1 MCKWIPVKHSDICG
15 KDVIVSELPKDG
27 EAVFVTVNGTKV
39 WCDTFGLS
47 PNGREIFKHFDIKNV
62 EAWMNFPKP
71 YNPNDRSSLWIPINH
86 NPQWCLMVPNDGER
100 VLITVSEW
108 FVQTDVFRIRA
119 DGTFGFDYAPLDDVT
134 AWMTFPTPYVP
145 RICRDCRYSMTLHD
159 DDGFRWTT
167 HCQLLEEDVFS
178 NTKPVDCP
186 LKKEVDHGS
195 N

>member
-39 WCDTFGLS
+39 WCDTLLFL
-47 PNGREIFKHFDIKNV
+47 PDGRQDFVVLGIENV

-119 DGTFGFDYAPLDDVT
+119 DGTFGFDHAPLDDVT

-145 RICRDCRYSMTLHD
+145 RICRDCRYSMTLYD

-167 HCQLLEEDVFS
+167 HCQLLEEVVFS

>member
-119 DGTFGFDYAPLDDVT
+119 DGTFGFDHAPLDDVT

-145 RICRDCRYSMTLHD
+145 RICRDCRYSMTLYD

-167 HCQLLEEDVFS
+167 HCQLLEEVVFS

>member
-27 EAVFVTVNGTKV
+27 EPVFVTVEGTKV
-39 WCDTFGLS
+39 LFDTFLLLPDRRKDFIVSGI
-47 PNGREIFKHFDIKNV
+47 ENV
-62 EAWMNFPKP
+62 EAWMRFPKP

-86 NPQWCLMVPNDGER
+86 NPQWCLVLPNDGER
-100 VLITVSEW
+100 VLITIGEG
-108 FVQTDVFRIRA
+108 FVQADIFRIKT
-119 DGTFGFDYAPLDDVT
+119 DGTIGFDCVPIDNVT

-145 RICRDCRYSMTLHD
+145 RICRDCRYSTTLYD

-167 HCQLLEEDVFS
+167 HCQLLEEVVFS

-186 LKKEVDHGS
+186 LEKEV
-195 N
+195 